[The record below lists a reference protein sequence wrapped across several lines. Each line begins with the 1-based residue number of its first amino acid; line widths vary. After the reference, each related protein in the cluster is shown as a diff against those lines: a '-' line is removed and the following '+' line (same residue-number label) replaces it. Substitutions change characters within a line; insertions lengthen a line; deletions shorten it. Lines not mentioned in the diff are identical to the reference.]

1 MVARAFAEALGKIW
15 SRTSPRE
22 GEDDVARGALAD
34 GNVSVRTEAVV
45 GVAPLGLD
53 SGAAGFF
60 SAALFSELCLADGA
74 DGFEAG
80 AISRRVGWS
89 TAFGCSAAVAAEV
102 EADDEESGRW
112 PRIFGSARRAT
123 MTKSPAATGTT

>member
-1 MVARAFAEALGKIW
+1 MVARAFSEALGKIW

-45 GVAPLGLD
+45 AVAPLGLD

-60 SAALFSELCLADGA
+60 SAAVFSELCLADGR

-80 AISRRVGWS
+80 AISRRAGWS
-89 TAFGCSAAVAAEV
+89 TAFGWSAAVAAEG
-102 EADDEESGRW
+102 EARGEGAGRG
-112 PRIFGSARRAT
+112 PGVLCRARRRAR
-123 MTKSPAATGTT
+123 